1 MKPLTPWFKKSV
13 PAVRREE
20 EYPFYSLQKEMNN
33 LFQEFFS
40 NFEMSP
46 HGYGEHAFG
55 DFSPRVDM
63 HETAKEFTVTAEL
76 PGMEEKDIQLKLAG
90 DILTISG
97 EKRNEK
103 VEDVKGH
110 YKMERIYG
118 TFSRSMLLPAEVE
131 LDKCTATFKNGVL
144 NVVLPKTV
152 ESEKT
157 SKNIAIKT
165 Q

>member
-20 EYPFYSLQKEMNN
+20 EFPFYSLQKEMNN
-33 LFQEFFS
+33 LFQDFFS
-40 NFEMSP
+40 NYEMSP
-46 HGYGEHAFG
+46 SVMGENAFG
-55 DFSPRVDM
+55 DFSPRIDM
-63 HETAKEFTVTAEL
+63 HETPKEFTVTAEL

-90 DILTISG
+90 DVLTISG

-118 TFSRSMLLPAEVE
+118 SFSRSLLLPAEVDI
-131 LDKCTATFKNGVL
+131 DKCAATFKNGVL
-144 NVVLPKTV
+144 NVVLAKTK
-152 ESEKT
+152 EEEKT

-165 Q
+165 V